1 MENKKKFIQNL
12 NSIQGSIIAVVYTF
26 EGENAPGFKHYDVWR
41 SNVIADWI
49 NAINEIGCKPYII
62 DVRTFISKAM
72 MDTLP
77 HLDFIINL
85 NAGNINLDN
94 LGLIPSVCSFLNIP
108 CIPCSSG
115 VQWVGGSWTIRLQR
129 FGRRLKINFLQIQ

>member
-108 CIPCSSG
+108 LYSMQFWG
-115 VQWVGGSWTIRLQR
+115 V
-129 FGRRLKINFLQIQ
+129 FGRRR

>member
-85 NAGNINLDN
+85 NAGNIN
-94 LGLIPSVCSFLNIP
+94 
-108 CIPCSSG
+108 
-115 VQWVGGSWTIRLQR
+115 
-129 FGRRLKINFLQIQ
+129 

>member
-49 NAINEIGCKPYII
+49 NA
-62 DVRTFISKAM
+62 
-72 MDTLP
+72 
-77 HLDFIINL
+77 
-85 NAGNINLDN
+85 
-94 LGLIPSVCSFLNIP
+94 
-108 CIPCSSG
+108 
-115 VQWVGGSWTIRLQR
+115 
-129 FGRRLKINFLQIQ
+129 

>member
-1 MENKKKFIQNL
+1 MENKKKIIQNL

-94 LGLIPSVCSFLNIP
+94 LGLIPSVCSFLNKP

-115 VQWVGGSWTIRLQR
+115 
-129 FGRRLKINFLQIQ
+129 